1 MARRRRSPISAS
13 SNAMNPNGG
22 QVSTDVVSPVAP
34 RAARSTASRNRV
46 KLALQAVGVL
56 AVGGCFLVNVVDPY
70 SGAVASQYFSVT
82 VSNPSALPHQSID
95 ASGAITGAVDRD
107 GYTITE
113 APKPE
118 PVATQAAAPATGSS
132 SSSSS
137 SGWAPPAGPPD
148 PGSAQAIAYG
158 IVASYGW
165 PESEYDCLVSL
176 WNKESGW
183 RYNAYNASSG
193 AYGIPQ
199 SLPGNKMA
207 SIAGDWETNPA
218 TQILWGLGYISGRYG
233 TPCGAWGHSQ
243 SSGWY

>member
-1 MARRRRSPISAS
+1 VARRRRSPQLV
-13 SNAMNPNGG
+13 NPGG
-22 QVSTDVVSPVAP
+22 STVSTDIVSPAP
-34 RAARSTASRNRV
+34 ARAVRTAGSRKRAR
-46 KLALQAVGVL
+46 LALQAVGVL
-56 AVGGCFLVNVVDPY
+56 AVGGCFLVNAVDPY
-70 SGAVASQYFSVT
+70 SGVVASQYFSVS
-82 VSNPSALPHQSID
+82 VSNPGALPHQSID
-95 ASGAITGAVDRD
+95 ASGAVGYTVDRD

-118 PVATQAAAPATGSS
+118 PVVTQAATPASSSSASGSS
-132 SSSSS
+132 SGG
-137 SGWAPPAGPPD
+137 GWAPPAGTPD

-158 IVASYGW
+158 MVASNGW

-183 RYNAYNASSG
+183 RFNAYNASSG

-207 SIAGDWETNPA
+207 SVAGDWETNPA
-218 TQILWGLGYISGRYG
+218 TQIIWGLGYITGRYG